1 MIENQDGDIFH
12 LEEQRDLSKSDLYRF
27 AGYHFLDAEKYQ
39 KQKRKKNEKK
49 KFADIIIAS
58 GDVTGTKK
66 IVTESG
72 TYEPAI
78 INLSD
83 RNGRKILEHI
93 KNAVKDGDTD
103 RLLEL
108 IFLPLYGKEKGAR
121 RSEFALEVIA
131 YERELLKME
140 KMDPQFIA
148 MTLIMAN
155 KIIEKEKLEEL
166 WEEIKMY
173 DIDIL
178 DIARQKGKEEG
189 IKEGKEE
196 GIKEG
201 KEEGIKEGK

>member
-1 MIENQDGDIFH
+1 M
-12 LEEQRDLSKSDLYRF
+12 
-27 AGYHFLDAEKYQ
+27 
-39 KQKRKKNEKK
+39 
-49 KFADIIIAS
+49 
-58 GDVTGTKK
+58 
-66 IVTESG
+66 
-72 TYEPAI
+72 
-78 INLSD
+78 
-83 RNGRKILEHI
+83 
-93 KNAVKDGDTD
+93 KDGDTD
-103 RLLEL
+103 QLLEL

-189 IKEGKEE
+189 KEE
-196 GIKEG
+196 GTLLTAREMLVNALV
-201 KEEGIKEGK
+201 E